1 MCFSGL
7 YSSLVLPL
15 FFSAFED
22 RSRARRKARHSG
34 GSRER
39 EREGRKRGKD
49 PSDQKLLL
57 SVRERAP
64 LLSSSP
70 RCFKKKKTP
79 APFFSF
85 VALFQHC
92 AIYAPIAPFPPSPQ
106 PGEGAASIS
115 SSQCGRKQ
123 RPCDAHEGEP
133 GVAISSFAEGLAFFF
148 FCLGS
153 RSLFLSLFSLKKKR
167 EQNLPANTSWANS
180 LGCGPEACSA
190 VADTTL
196 ERTLVAPPEGDEELV
211 DDELGADGVVVV
223 VAADDVEAPFL
234 IAADVFRRGAA
245 TARATIVPRLAGSG
259 AAALPLVVATVTK
272 QLCELVRAKD
282 AMFQRR
288 RRRREGEKESA
299 SCLVFFLLLRRR
311 VEESERER
319 REREREKT
327 RSRSSSTSSFFVA
340 TSTTTSSSTPSTADP
355 LNRIPSLSLSLSCVT
370 QSTKHEANLSLKNK
384 NKGGKTRKTP

>member
-64 LLSSSP
+64 LLSSAP

-148 FCLGS
+148 F
-153 RSLFLSLFSLKKKR
+153 
-167 EQNLPANTSWANS
+167 LPW
-180 LGCGPEACSA
+180 
-190 VADTTL
+190 
-196 ERTLVAPPEGDEELV
+196 
-211 DDELGADGVVVV
+211 
-223 VAADDVEAPFL
+223 F
-234 IAADVFRRGAA
+234 
-245 TARATIVPRLAGSG
+245 
-259 AAALPLVVATVTK
+259 
-272 QLCELVRAKD
+272 
-282 AMFQRR
+282 
-288 RRRREGEKESA
+288 
-299 SCLVFFLLLRRR
+299 
-311 VEESERER
+311 
-319 REREREKT
+319 
-327 RSRSSSTSSFFVA
+327 
-340 TSTTTSSSTPSTADP
+340 
-355 LNRIPSLSLSLSCVT
+355 SLSLSLPFFLKKKER
-370 QSTKHEANLSLKNK
+370 TKFTCQHLL
-384 NKGGKTRKTP
+384 GKQPGLRPRGLQRRRGHDVGADARRSSGRGRRARRRRARGRWSRGRRRRR